1 MPPIKNKKHKLTL
14 FIFRR
19 DLRLEDNTGLI
30 NALKNSE
37 KVIPC
42 FIFDPRQCEKNAYKS
57 SHAIQF
63 MLDSLVDLEQQLKQ
77 RKGKLF
83 LFHGIPEKIVETIIQ
98 MQLIDAVYFNEDYTP
113 FSQKRDQGIKI
124 TCMKHSVIFYS
135 FDDALLN
142 PPQIALKNNGKA
154 YEVFSPFYKKM
165 EKIPVE
171 KPKKNPYLNYYHGKV
186 PLTVKKEEIFEALLK
201 KRKIHTNLKGGR
213 KECLKKL
220 SQLKKIKNYSK
231 DHHYPFKKATT
242 ELSPHLKFT
251 TCSVRE
257 IYHAINKKMP
267 DSKSLLREIYWR
279 DFFTTIAFYFPH
291 VFGHAFHEKYDSL
304 VWKNNKKLFGAWCQG
319 KTGFPIVDAGM
330 RQLNQT
336 GYIHNRIRL
345 ITASFLIK
353 DLHIDWRLGEKY
365 FARKLIDYD
374 PAVNNGN
381 WQWVASTGTDAQPY
395 FRIFNPWLQQR
406 KFDPDCIYI
415 KQWVP
420 ELQDLDKKIIHHWY
434 KSAYHLLMPHYP
446 APIVNHQIEALKA
459 KALFRA

>member
-1 MPPIKNKKHKLTL
+1 MSLIKNKKHSLTL

-30 NALKNSE
+30 NALQNSE

-42 FIFDPRQCEKNAYKS
+42 FIFDPRQCEKNSYKS
-57 SHAIQF
+57 LCAIQF
-63 MLDSLVDLEQQLKQ
+63 MLESLADLEQQLKQ
-77 RKGKLF
+77 KKSQLF
-83 LFHGIPEKIVETIIQ
+83 LFQGIPEKIVETIIQ
-98 MQLIDAVYFNEDYTP
+98 TKSIDAVYLNRDYTP
-113 FSQKRDQGIKI
+113 FSQRRDEAIKI
-124 TCMKHSVIFYS
+124 ICMQHAVIFRS

-142 PPQIALKNNGKA
+142 SPKIALKSDGKP
-154 YEVFSPFYKKM
+154 YEIFSPFYNKM

-171 KPKKNPYLNYYHGKV
+171 KPKKNPYFNYYLGKI
-186 PLTVKKEEIFEALLK
+186 PSTVKKEKIFENLLE
-201 KRKIHTNLKGGR
+201 KRKFDINSKGGR

-220 SQLKKIKNYSK
+220 TQLKKIKNYNK
-231 DHHYPFKKATT
+231 DHNYPFKKTTT

-257 IYHAINKKMP
+257 IYHAINKKIP
-267 DSKSLLREIYWR
+267 ESKNILRELYWR

-291 VFGHAFHEKYDSL
+291 VFGHAYRTKYDSL
-304 VWKNNKKLFGAWCQG
+304 PWENNKKLFAAWCQG

-345 ITASFLIK
+345 ITASFLVK

-365 FARKLIDYD
+365 FAKKLIDYD

-381 WQWVASTGTDAQPY
+381 WQWVASTGVDAQPY

-406 KFDPDCIYI
+406 KFDPDCLYI
-415 KQWVP
+415 KKWVP
-420 ELQDLDKKIIHHWY
+420 ELQHLNKKIIHHWH
-434 KSAYHLLMPHYP
+434 KSSYHLLVSNYP
-446 APIVNHQIEALKA
+446 APIVNHEIEALKA
-459 KALFRA
+459 KGLYKT